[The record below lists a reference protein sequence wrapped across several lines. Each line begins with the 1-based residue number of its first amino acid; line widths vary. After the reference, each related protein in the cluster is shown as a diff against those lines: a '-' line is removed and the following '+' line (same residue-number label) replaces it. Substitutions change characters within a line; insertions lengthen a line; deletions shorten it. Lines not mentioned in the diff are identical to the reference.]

1 MAKLTFD
8 VESKAYDEIEIG
20 NKTYNVYYDD
30 ASIERYHK
38 QAKKYE
44 KQAKEFAKKDVEN
57 MTEEQQEKL
66 KKESDQIAKE
76 FIETFFGTGTF
87 DEIFEACGKSSFNLI
102 HVCNQLIDWMDSKTS
117 LVNDKVSSKYKTKR
131 KK

>member
-1 MAKLTFD
+1 MARISFN

-20 NKTYNVYYDD
+20 DKVYNVYYDD

-44 KQAKEFAKKDVEN
+44 KKARAFAEKKVEDL
-57 MTEEQQEKL
+57 TENQQEKL
-66 KKESDQIAKE
+66 KQESNQMAKS

-87 DEIFEACGKSSFNLI
+87 DDIYEACGRSTFNLI
-102 HVCNQLIDWMDSKTS
+102 HVCNQLMDWVSTKTESVDSK
-117 LVNDKVSSKYKTKR
+117 VASKYKTKR